1 MHSPAEIVNGAI
13 SEWDHASYADLIE
26 AAIENS
32 LTGRL
37 RVNEIY
43 VWIQENFPYF
53 KQGTDSKS
61 WKGAIRNTLSFCRR
75 FRKIPVRGRPRKSF
89 WAISDSITSGPL
101 WRPKG
106 RQQIVEELRI
116 QRPHLNGNVSEVVQR
131 NNSRIYEQEN
141 QVMAN
146 GHRESGGK
154 WLSNSLRVS
163 LSSEPREQLLFDSG
177 TTPSSQLL
185 LEDSQK
191 QRIPQQST
199 TSIGSHH
206 GHLVYPIKRWPHILT
221 IKSSP
226 IMPKDVIYKHSVVPW
241 ARSFKNYD
249 VKRIDHVTYYGGILR
264 VCSMNHDW
272 LSSLKEFSS
281 FNLQHEV
288 YSVESATQK
297 VQFLANG
304 LQPDLAREDKKEFE
318 KPFSVK
324 IKFFLNSRNTGS
336 PISIAMV
343 ESSRQVRDDLCE
355 RLAYQQ

>member
-146 GHRESGGK
+146 GHRES
-154 WLSNSLRVS
+154 V
-163 LSSEPREQLLFDSG
+163 
-177 TTPSSQLL
+177 
-185 LEDSQK
+185 
-191 QRIPQQST
+191 
-199 TSIGSHH
+199 
-206 GHLVYPIKRWPHILT
+206 
-221 IKSSP
+221 
-226 IMPKDVIYKHSVVPW
+226 
-241 ARSFKNYD
+241 
-249 VKRIDHVTYYGGILR
+249 
-264 VCSMNHDW
+264 
-272 LSSLKEFSS
+272 
-281 FNLQHEV
+281 
-288 YSVESATQK
+288 
-297 VQFLANG
+297 
-304 LQPDLAREDKKEFE
+304 
-318 KPFSVK
+318 
-324 IKFFLNSRNTGS
+324 
-336 PISIAMV
+336 
-343 ESSRQVRDDLCE
+343 
-355 RLAYQQ
+355 